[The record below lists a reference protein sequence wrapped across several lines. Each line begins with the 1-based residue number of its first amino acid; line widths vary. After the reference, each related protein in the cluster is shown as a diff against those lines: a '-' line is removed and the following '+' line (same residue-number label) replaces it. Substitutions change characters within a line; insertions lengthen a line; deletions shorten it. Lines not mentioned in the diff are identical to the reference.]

1 MEQVNAGWRKSSY
14 SANGANCVE
23 AGQARNAILVRDT
36 KDRDQGSLSFTP
48 RAWASFADRLR
59 SR

>member
-1 MEQVNAGWRKSSY
+1 MEQMNVGWRKSSY

-23 AGQARNAILVRDT
+23 AGQARRAILVRDT

-48 RAWASFADRLR
+48 RVWASFTGRLR
-59 SR
+59 SS